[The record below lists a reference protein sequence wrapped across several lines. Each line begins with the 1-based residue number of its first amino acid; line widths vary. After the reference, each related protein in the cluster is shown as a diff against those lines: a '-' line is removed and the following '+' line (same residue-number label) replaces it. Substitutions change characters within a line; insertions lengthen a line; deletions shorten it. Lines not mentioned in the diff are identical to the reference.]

1 MVDKIYEIKNQL
13 LERIMRDIS
22 ERGIERLDSS
32 MVDMV
37 KDLAEAEKSCWEA
50 EYYRSVSEAMEG
62 ESGSSG
68 FMGYNGSGGGGGGS
82 RGGSSGG
89 SGGGRSGWQNQYGSG
104 RNRGGRRGYD
114 GMSYYHDP
122 MESVRA
128 YMRGANPQEQE
139 RVRAEMRSMMDGSM

>member
-13 LERIMRDIS
+13 LERITRDIS
-22 ERGIERLDSS
+22 ERGIERLDGS

-50 EYYRSVSEAMEG
+50 EYYRSVAEAMEREG
-62 ESGSSG
+62 GSSG
-68 FMGYNGSGGGGGGS
+68 YMGSGSGG
-82 RGGSSGG
+82 SGG

>member
-13 LERIMRDIS
+13 LERIARDIS
-22 ERGIERLDSS
+22 ERGIERLDGA

-50 EYYRSVSEAMEG
+50 EYYRSVAEAMEREG
-62 ESGSSG
+62 GSSG
-68 FMGYNGSGGGGGGS
+68 YMG
-82 RGGSSGG
+82 SGG

-104 RNRGGRRGYD
+104 RSRGGRRGYD

-139 RVRAEMRSMMDGSM
+139 RIRAEMRSMADGSM

>member
-22 ERGIERLDSS
+22 ERGIERLDGA

-50 EYYRSVSEAMEG
+50 EYYRSVAEAMER
-62 ESGSSG
+62 E
-68 FMGYNGSGGGGGGS
+68 
-82 RGGSSGG
+82 GGSSGYMGYSGGSG
-89 SGGGRSGWQNQYGSG
+89 SGGPSGDRSGWQNQYGSG

-114 GMSYYHDP
+114 GTPYHHDP

>member
-13 LERIMRDIS
+13 LERITRDIS
-22 ERGIERLDSS
+22 ERGIERLDGA

-50 EYYRSVSEAMEG
+50 EYYRSVAEAMEREG
-62 ESGSSG
+62 GSSG
-68 FMGYNGSGGGGGGS
+68 YMGYGGSGGGSG
-82 RGGSSGG
+82 SGG
-89 SGGGRSGWQNQYGSG
+89 SGGSGGRSGWQNQYGSG

-114 GMSYYHDP
+114 GASYYHDP

-128 YMRGANPQEQE
+128 YMQGANPQERE
-139 RVRAEMRSMMDGSM
+139 RMRAEMRSMMDGSM

>member
-13 LERIMRDIS
+13 LERITRDIS
-22 ERGIERLDSS
+22 ERGIERLDGS

-50 EYYRSVSEAMEG
+50 EYYRSVAEAMER
-62 ESGSSG
+62 E
-68 FMGYNGSGGGGGGS
+68 
-82 RGGSSGG
+82 GGSSGYMGYGGPGGGSG
-89 SGGGRSGWQNQYGSG
+89 SGGSDGRSGWQNQYGSG

-139 RVRAEMRSMMDGSM
+139 RIRAEMRSMADGSM

>member
-13 LERIMRDIS
+13 LERIARDIS
-22 ERGIERLDSS
+22 ERGIERLDGA

-50 EYYRSVSEAMEG
+50 EYYRSVAEAMEREG
-62 ESGSSG
+62 GGSGYMNYG
-68 FMGYNGSGGGGGGS
+68 GSGGGSG
-82 RGGSSGG
+82 SGG
-89 SGGGRSGWQNQYGSG
+89 SDGRSGWQNQYGSG

-114 GMSYYHDP
+114 GTGYYHDP